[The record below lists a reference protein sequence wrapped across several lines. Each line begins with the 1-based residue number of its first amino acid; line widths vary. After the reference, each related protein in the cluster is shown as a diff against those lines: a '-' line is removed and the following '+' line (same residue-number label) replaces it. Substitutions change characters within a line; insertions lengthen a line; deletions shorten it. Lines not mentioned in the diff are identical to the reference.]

1 MKDVGAFVKT
11 SSVCFPAAVRRGAV
25 IADDLPDV
33 EHLQQGEHAAVSTG
47 DVHGPAARLPAS
59 VQPVRVGSHQN
70 KTMMQKASHYSCFSF
85 VRP

>member
-1 MKDVGAFVKT
+1 MKT

-33 EHLQQGEHAAVSTG
+33 QHVQQGEHAAVSTG
-47 DVHGPAARLPAS
+47 DVQRPAARLPVS

-85 VRP
+85 VVP